1 MIPVGTTIRP
11 ADNAGAKRLEIVG
24 IPGAG
29 RKRFAGLGD
38 VVTCAVKGASST
50 GVVKDHSLVRVVIV
64 RAKKET
70 RRKDGSYIRFGDN
83 AGIVVDE
90 NKNMLGTRVFGPV
103 ARELRE
109 RGYSRIISL
118 AKEVW

>member
-1 MIPVGTTIRP
+1 MIPFGTTIKP
-11 ADNAGAKRLEIVG
+11 ADNVGAKKLEVIG
-24 IPGAG
+24 LPGSS
-29 RKRFAGLGD
+29 KRQSVGLGD

-50 GVVKDHSLVRVVIV
+50 GLVKDHSIVRAVIV
-64 RAKKET
+64 RTKKES

-83 AGIVVDE
+83 AAIVVDE
-90 NKNMLGTRVFGPV
+90 AGNMLGTRVFGPV

-109 RGYSRIISL
+109 RGYTKIVSL